1 MTKQIA
7 REWLR
12 ERLSDSELAALDEG
26 ARGTYEGGRD
36 AYEHGF
42 TLRDTVGWASIKSQ
56 FTPGDEVWKYCSPME
71 IWQNY
76 KGEMG
81 IAIVRQGAVVA
92 SVVTFGPFNR

>member
-1 MTKQIA
+1 MTKQIP

-12 ERLSDSELAALDEG
+12 ERLSDSHMAAL
-26 ARGTYEGGRD
+26 YEGGLS
-36 AYEHGF
+36 AYEYGF
-42 TLRDTVGWASIKSQ
+42 FQRDTVGWASIESQ

-71 IWQNY
+71 IWQTY

>member
-1 MTKQIA
+1 MNKLIP

-12 ERLSDSELAALDEG
+12 ERLLASELAAL
-26 ARGTYEGGRD
+26 YEGGRS
-36 AYEHGF
+36 AFEYGYSE
-42 TLRDTVGWASIKSQ
+42 RDTVGWTSIESQ

-71 IWQNY
+71 SWQSY

-92 SVVTFGPFNR
+92 SVVTFGPSNR